1 MVSTP
6 ETINGIILKYY
17 LFKLYEYVI
26 PITFNIAFTV
36 IDSLYYILYYSIKY
50 NKRDIKNI
58 LNNNIKYFQFLC
70 LNDGCYEFGLLFFV
84 INNNTINTN
93 DI

>member
-17 LFKLYEYVI
+17 LFKLYEYFI

-36 IDSLYYILYYSIKY
+36 IDSLYYISYYSIKY
-50 NKRDIKNI
+50 SKRDIKNI

-70 LNDGCYEFGLLFFV
+70 LNDGC
-84 INNNTINTN
+84 
-93 DI
+93 